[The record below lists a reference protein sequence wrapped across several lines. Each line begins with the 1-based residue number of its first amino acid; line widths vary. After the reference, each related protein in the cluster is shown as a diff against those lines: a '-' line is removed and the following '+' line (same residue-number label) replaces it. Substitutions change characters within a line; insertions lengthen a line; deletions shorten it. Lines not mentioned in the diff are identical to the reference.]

1 MEPQKLFY
9 PIGEVAAMFNL
20 PTSTIRFWEQEFD
33 VLKPK
38 KNKKG
43 NRLFTNEDIENLKL
57 IYKLVK
63 EDGYTLSGAKMY
75 LKEMKKNAPA
85 NENVVKQN
93 VIDRLLHIRTQLE
106 GLMSCLNNAD

>member
-1 MEPQKLFY
+1 MDSKKLFY
-9 PIGEVAAMFNL
+9 PIGEVAEMFNL

-43 NRLFTNEDIENLKL
+43 NRLFTNEDIENLRL

-63 EDGYTLSGAKMY
+63 EDGYTLSGAKTH
-75 LKEMKKNAPA
+75 LKEMKKNIPE
-85 NENVVKQN
+85 NENVVK
-93 VIDRLLHIRTQLE
+93 RLLQIRQRLE
-106 GLMSCLNNAD
+106 ELKEEI

>member
-1 MEPQKLFY
+1 MENKKLFY
-9 PIGEVAAMFNL
+9 PIGEVAEMFNL

-43 NRLFTNEDIENLKL
+43 NRLFTNEDLDNLKI

-63 EDGYTLSGAKMY
+63 EEGYTLSGAKTH
-75 LKEMKKNAPA
+75 LKEMKKNVSD
-85 NENVVKQN
+85 NEPIKNS
-93 VIDRLLHIRTQLE
+93 LLHIRKQLE
-106 GLMSCLNNAD
+106 ELKTAL